1 MQYTEVI
8 AIIKNKL
15 TNLMNGKAHAFNAG
29 DLPLVLDLEA
39 QIIETQETLNKL
51 TSVEQ

>member
-1 MQYTEVI
+1 MQYKDIIIV
-8 AIIKNKL
+8 IKNKL
-15 TNLMNGKAHAFNAG
+15 NTLMNGKAHAFNAG
-29 DLPLVLDLEA
+29 DLPLALDLEA